1 VKISFSICIGISLI
15 LVGCG
20 TTATKVQ
27 KVEAAIVPTEKI
39 VKIPVVSMEVGQAPQ
54 GFCPKMNAD
63 LSKKKLK
70 ELVQMGNS
78 CIRSEDWAR
87 LEEIGFA
94 TNKKEPFQ
102 PWGSFFLSMA
112 AEARGDLAKAKWM
125 VELGLKKNPSYG
137 ILYYQKG
144 RLYWLDKAYADS
156 LQLVRKAVEMDP
168 GLTEGHLFLGQIYFR
183 DQEFD
188 KASEHFYTVLKS
200 KPSHLV
206 ALSGLAES
214 RRYRGDIAGSME
226 VLNRA
231 IGYHPQAVELQW
243 RQAQI
248 YESNLNDKVNAL
260 NSYIQLKRKLIR
272 TPSKHISLVEVETKI
287 RQLESDQRRPAVSA
301 AKNDKGATP

>member
-1 VKISFSICIGISLI
+1 MRILLSLI
-15 LVGCG
+15 ACALIAGCG
-20 TTATKVQ
+20 SAPKVP
-27 KVEAAIVPTEKI
+27 EAKAALVPTEKV
-39 VKIPVVSMEVGQAPQ
+39 VKIPVVSMDVGQAAQ
-54 GFCPKMNAD
+54 GMCPKIGAD
-63 LSKKKLK
+63 LTKRKLK
-70 ELVQMGNS
+70 ELIQMGNS
-78 CIRSEDWAR
+78 CIRAEDWAR
-87 LEEIGFA
+87 LEEVGFA

-112 AEARGDLAKAKWM
+112 AEARGDLPKAKWM

-144 RLYWLDKAYADS
+144 RLFWLDKAYAES
-156 LQLVRKAVEMDP
+156 ITLVRKSVEMDP
-168 GLTEGHLFLGQIYFR
+168 GLTEGHLFLAQVYFR
-183 DQEFD
+183 DQEFE
-188 KASEHFYTVLKS
+188 KASEHFYTVLKA
-200 KPSHLV
+200 KPSHLA

-214 RRYRGDIAGSME
+214 RRYRGDFAGSME

-231 IGYHPQAVELQW
+231 INYHPEAVELQW

-272 TPSKHISLVEVETKI
+272 SPSRLISMVEVESKI
-287 RQLESDQRRPAVSA
+287 RQLEADQRRPAVSA